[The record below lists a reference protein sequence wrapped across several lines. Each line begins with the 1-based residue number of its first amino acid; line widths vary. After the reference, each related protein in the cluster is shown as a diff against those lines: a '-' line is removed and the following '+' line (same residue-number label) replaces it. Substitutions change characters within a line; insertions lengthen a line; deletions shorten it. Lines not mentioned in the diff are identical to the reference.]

1 MGPDFNN
8 DGRVDGYDM
17 EYLGGSGFGG
27 CGAGCGEAFKLGC
40 LIPVGLLRRGIS
52 CPNLPLLCMHGV
64 LQHLIRRHDANG

>member
-27 CGAGCGEAFKLGC
+27 RGMGCGEAFKLGC
-40 LIPVGLLRRGIS
+40 LVPTGLLIAGAVILA
-52 CPNLPLLCMHGV
+52 CFFYACTAFFG
-64 LQHLIRRHDANG
+64 A